1 MAYIAIAKKQWQPIH
16 GVAHCQ
22 TEAWFLGKNP
32 HKVDGNITENDAGFS
47 LARIFRAKTPRA
59 LLLLNEWLRRYLSYI
74 YIWIDVCFSIIQ
86 ADEQHLWSGCADRK
100 FILKWPTGRCL
111 CIFVRLLCLV
121 KSFAAISLS
130 GRCDNPPL
138 VPQVFITCHV
148 FTFPTNFN
156 SPDFMCD
163 YADELTTKEISPPRS
178 QEKLQ

>member
-1 MAYIAIAKKQWQPIH
+1 MGLHTVRQRVGFYERTRINWRKYYWKW
-16 GVAHCQ
+16 C
-22 TEAWFLGKNP
+22 WLFLSKNISGKNAESTIAFKWVTSSFLTLYI
-32 HKVDGNITENDAGFS
+32 HMNRRMFLNNTGRQTTS
-47 LARIFRAKTPRA
+47 KT
-59 LLLLNEWLRRYLSYI
+59 
-74 YIWIDVCFSIIQ
+74 
-86 ADEQHLWSGCADRK
+86 WSGCADRK
-100 FILKWPTGRCL
+100 FILKWPTGSCL
-111 CIFVRLLCLV
+111 WSFVRLLCLV

-130 GRCDNPPL
+130 GHCDNPAL